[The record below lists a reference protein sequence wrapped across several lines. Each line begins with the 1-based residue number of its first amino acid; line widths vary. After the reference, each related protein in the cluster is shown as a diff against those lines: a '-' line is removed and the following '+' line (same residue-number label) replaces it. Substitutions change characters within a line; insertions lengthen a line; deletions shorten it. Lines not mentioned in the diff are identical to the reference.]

1 MTAQRQADGSH
12 VYRGQR
18 IQLNP
23 GTRPGKLG
31 RYSVDGVPF
40 CQLATAREY
49 IDVLAKHDLQELD
62 PLI

>member
-1 MTAQRQADGSH
+1 MTAKRQTDGSY

-18 IQLNP
+18 IVPNP
-23 GTRPGKLG
+23 NIRPGKLG

-40 CQLATAREY
+40 AQLETARDY

-62 PLI
+62 PLV